1 VNEKKKIC
9 VCENCEFRDVVF
21 SYLDDSSIEELCN
34 NKEEQ
39 SFRKGEVINHE
50 GEKISNFKYLKSGLV
65 KLYRRTSTGE
75 EQVITITRPFEFVSN
90 MSIFSEERYQYS
102 VSALEDSV
110 VCLVRLEFIKELF
123 MKNGGF
129 AMGLLTKI
137 SMINDKIISQT
148 LDIRQKNL
156 IGRVAFVLL
165 YFTNDIYNSR
175 VFDLPVSR
183 KEIADYIGMST
194 ANVIR
199 TMSDFKKEGII
210 RVFGKTIEIVDLNKL
225 EIISKLSASSS
236 LSNLKLYPA
245 LMIFRLEI
253 QLPLSTMSDIS
264 PITALRI
271 QAGTGGRKRG
281 MPITAAIVLT
291 KSL

>member
-1 VNEKKKIC
+1 VNEKKKPC
-9 VCENCEFRDVVF
+9 VCVDCEFRDVVF
-21 SYLDDSSIEELCN
+21 AYLDDPLIEDLCN
-34 NKEEQ
+34 HKEEQ
-39 SFRKGEVINHE
+39 FFRKGEVINHE
-50 GEKISNFKYLKSGLV
+50 GEKISTFKYLKSGLV
-65 KLYRRTSTGE
+65 KLYRRAATGE

-102 VSALEDSV
+102 VAALEDSV
-110 VCLVRLEFIKELF
+110 VCIVKLDFIKELF

-156 IGRVAFVLL
+156 IGRVAYVVL
-165 YFTNDIYNSR
+165 YFTKDIYKSR

-199 TMSDFKKEGII
+199 TLSDFKKEGII
-210 RVFGKTIEIVDLNKL
+210 RVFGKTIEVVDLEKL
-225 EIISKLSASSS
+225 EVISK
-236 LSNLKLYPA
+236 
-245 LMIFRLEI
+245 
-253 QLPLSTMSDIS
+253 
-264 PITALRI
+264 
-271 QAGTGGRKRG
+271 RG
-281 MPITAAIVLT
+281 
-291 KSL
+291 

>member
-1 VNEKKKIC
+1 MNEKKKPC
-9 VCENCEFRDVVF
+9 TCASCDFRDVVF
-21 SYLDDSSIEELCN
+21 SYLDDPSVEDLCDH
-34 NKEEQ
+34 KEEQ
-39 SFRKGEVINHE
+39 FFRKGEIINHE
-50 GEKISNFKYLKSGLV
+50 GEKISNFKYLKRGLV
-65 KLYRRTSTGE
+65 KLYRRTQSGD

-90 MSIFSEERYQYS
+90 MSIFSEDKYQYS

-110 VCLVRLEFIKELF
+110 VCMVKLDFIKQLF

-137 SMINDKIISQT
+137 SRINDKIISQT

-165 YFTNDIYNSR
+165 YFTNDIYKSR

-199 TMSDFKKEGII
+199 TLSDFKKEGII
-210 RVFGKTIEIVDLNKL
+210 RVFGKTIEIVDVAKL
-225 EIISKLSASSS
+225 EIISKL
-236 LSNLKLYPA
+236 
-245 LMIFRLEI
+245 
-253 QLPLSTMSDIS
+253 
-264 PITALRI
+264 
-271 QAGTGGRKRG
+271 G
-281 MPITAAIVLT
+281 
-291 KSL
+291 

>member
-1 VNEKKKIC
+1 MSEKKNPC
-9 VCENCEFRDVVF
+9 VCANCDFRDIVF
-21 SYLDDSSIEELCN
+21 SSLDDSSVDDLCK

-39 SFRKGEVINHE
+39 FFRKGEIINHE
-50 GEKISNFKYLKSGLV
+50 GEKINTFKYLKSGLV
-65 KLYRRTSTGE
+65 KLFRRTSTGD

-110 VCLVRLEFIKELF
+110 VCMVKLDFIKELF
-123 MKNGGF
+123 LKNGGF
-129 AMGLLTKI
+129 AVGFLTKI
-137 SMINDKIISQT
+137 SKMNDKIISQT

-156 IGRVAFVLL
+156 VGRVAYVLL
-165 YFTNDIYNSR
+165 YFTKEIYKSR

-210 RVFGKTIEIVDLNKL
+210 RIFGKTIEIVDLEKL
-225 EIISKLSASSS
+225 EVISK
-236 LSNLKLYPA
+236 
-245 LMIFRLEI
+245 
-253 QLPLSTMSDIS
+253 
-264 PITALRI
+264 
-271 QAGTGGRKRG
+271 RG
-281 MPITAAIVLT
+281 
-291 KSL
+291 

>member
-1 VNEKKKIC
+1 MNEKKKPC
-9 VCENCEFRDVVF
+9 VCANCDFRDVVF
-21 SYLDDSSIEELCN
+21 SFLDDPSIDELCN

-39 SFRKGEVINHE
+39 SFRKGEIINHE
-50 GEKISNFKYLKSGLV
+50 GEKITNFKYLKSGLV
-65 KLYRRTSTGE
+65 KLYRRTSNGE

-110 VCLVRLEFIKELF
+110 VCMVKLDFIKELF
-123 MKNGGF
+123 LKNGGF

-156 IGRVAFVLL
+156 VGRVAFVLL
-165 YFTNDIYNSR
+165 YFTKEIYNSR

-199 TMSDFKKEGII
+199 TLSDFKKEGII
-210 RVFGKTIEIVDLNKL
+210 RVFGKTIEVVDIDKL
-225 EIISKLSASSS
+225 EIISK
-236 LSNLKLYPA
+236 
-245 LMIFRLEI
+245 
-253 QLPLSTMSDIS
+253 
-264 PITALRI
+264 
-271 QAGTGGRKRG
+271 RG
-281 MPITAAIVLT
+281 
-291 KSL
+291 

>member
-1 VNEKKKIC
+1 VNEKKKPC
-9 VCENCEFRDVVF
+9 VCESCEFREVVF
-21 SYLDDSSIEELCN
+21 SYLDDAAIEELCA
-34 NKEEQ
+34 NKDEQ
-39 SFRKGEVINHE
+39 SFSKGEIINHE
-50 GEKISNFKYLKSGLV
+50 GEKINNFKYLKSGLV
-65 KLYRRTSTGE
+65 KLYRRTSSGE

-110 VCLVRLEFIKELF
+110 VCIVKLDFIKDLF
-123 MKNGGF
+123 MRNGGF
-129 AMGLLTKI
+129 AMGLLSKI
-137 SMINDKIISQT
+137 SKINDKIISQT

-199 TMSDFKKEGII
+199 TLSDFKKEGII
-210 RVFGKTIEIVDLNKL
+210 RVFGKTIEVVDLSKL
-225 EIISKLSASSS
+225 EIISK
-236 LSNLKLYPA
+236 
-245 LMIFRLEI
+245 
-253 QLPLSTMSDIS
+253 
-264 PITALRI
+264 
-271 QAGTGGRKRG
+271 RG
-281 MPITAAIVLT
+281 
-291 KSL
+291 

>member
-1 VNEKKKIC
+1 VNEKKKTC
-9 VCENCEFRDVVF
+9 SCASCDFRDVVF
-21 SYLDDSSIEELCN
+21 SYLNDDSVDELCDH
-34 NKEEQ
+34 KEEQ
-39 SFRKGEVINHE
+39 FYRKGEVINHE

-65 KLYRRTSTGE
+65 KLYRRTPSGE

-90 MSIFSEERYQYS
+90 MSIFSEEKYQYS

-110 VCLVRLEFIKELF
+110 VCMVRLDFIKELF

-137 SMINDKIISQT
+137 SRLNDKIIAQT

-165 YFTNDIYNSR
+165 YFTNDIYKSR

-199 TMSDFKKEGII
+199 TLSDFKREGII
-210 RVFGKTIEIVDLNKL
+210 RVFGKTIEVVEKEKL
-225 EIISKLSASSS
+225 ESIA
-236 LSNLKLYPA
+236 
-245 LMIFRLEI
+245 RH
-253 QLPLSTMSDIS
+253 
-264 PITALRI
+264 
-271 QAGTGGRKRG
+271 G
-281 MPITAAIVLT
+281 
-291 KSL
+291 

>member
-1 VNEKKKIC
+1 VNEKKKPC
-9 VCENCEFRDVVF
+9 VCASCDFRDVVF
-21 SYLDDSSIEELCN
+21 SYLDDTSVEDLCN
-34 NKEEQ
+34 HKEEQ
-39 SFRKGEVINHE
+39 FFRKGEVINHE
-50 GEKISNFKYLKSGLV
+50 GEKISTFKYLKSGLV
-65 KLYRRTSTGE
+65 KLYRRTSTGD

-90 MSIFSEERYQYS
+90 MSILSVERYQYS

-110 VCLVRLEFIKELF
+110 VCMVKLDFIKELF
-123 MKNGGF
+123 FKNGAF

-156 IGRVAFVLL
+156 IGRVAFVML
-165 YFTNDIYNSR
+165 YFTKEIYKSR

-210 RVFGKTIEIVDLNKL
+210 RVFGKTIEVVDIEKL
-225 EIISKLSASSS
+225 EVISK
-236 LSNLKLYPA
+236 
-245 LMIFRLEI
+245 
-253 QLPLSTMSDIS
+253 
-264 PITALRI
+264 
-271 QAGTGGRKRG
+271 RG
-281 MPITAAIVLT
+281 
-291 KSL
+291 

>member
-1 VNEKKKIC
+1 MNEKKKLC
-9 VCENCEFRDVVF
+9 VCASCDFRDVVF
-21 SYLDDSSIEELCN
+21 SYLDDPSIEELCD

-39 SFRKGEVINHE
+39 FFCKGEIINHE
-50 GEKISNFKYLKSGLV
+50 GEKISTFKYLKSGLV

-110 VCLVRLEFIKELF
+110 VCMVKLEFIKELF
-123 MKNGGF
+123 LRNGGF

-137 SMINDKIISQT
+137 SKINDKIISQT

-165 YFTNDIYNSR
+165 YFTKEIYNSR

-199 TMSDFKKEGII
+199 TLSDFKKEGII
-210 RVFGKTIEIVDLNKL
+210 RVFGKTIEVVDVNKL
-225 EIISKLSASSS
+225 EVISK
-236 LSNLKLYPA
+236 
-245 LMIFRLEI
+245 
-253 QLPLSTMSDIS
+253 
-264 PITALRI
+264 
-271 QAGTGGRKRG
+271 RG
-281 MPITAAIVLT
+281 
-291 KSL
+291 

>member
-1 VNEKKKIC
+1 MNEKKKPC
-9 VCENCEFRDVVF
+9 SCANCDFRDVVF
-21 SYLDDSSIEELCN
+21 SYLTDPVVEELCDH
-34 NKEEQ
+34 KEEQ
-39 SFRKGEVINHE
+39 FFRKGEIINHE

-65 KLYRRTSTGE
+65 KLYRRTPNGD

-110 VCLVRLEFIKELF
+110 VCMVKLEFIKELF
-123 MKNGGF
+123 LKNGGF

-137 SMINDKIISQT
+137 SRINDKIISQT

-165 YFTNDIYNSR
+165 YFTNDIYKSR

-199 TMSDFKKEGII
+199 TLSDFKKEGII
-210 RVFGKTIEIVDLNKL
+210 RVFGKTIEVVDIAKL
-225 EIISKLSASSS
+225 EIISKH
-236 LSNLKLYPA
+236 
-245 LMIFRLEI
+245 
-253 QLPLSTMSDIS
+253 
-264 PITALRI
+264 
-271 QAGTGGRKRG
+271 G
-281 MPITAAIVLT
+281 
-291 KSL
+291 

>member
-1 VNEKKKIC
+1 VNEKKKLCIC
-9 VCENCEFRDVVF
+9 TNCDFRDVVF
-21 SYLDDSSIEELCN
+21 SYLDDPAIDELCN

-39 SFRKGEVINHE
+39 SFRKGEIINHE
-50 GEKISNFKYLKSGLV
+50 GEKITNFKYLKSGLV
-65 KLYRRTSTGE
+65 KLYRRTSNGE

-110 VCLVRLEFIKELF
+110 VCIVKLDFIKELF
-123 MKNGGF
+123 LKNGGF

-137 SMINDKIISQT
+137 SMINDKIINQT

-156 IGRVAFVLL
+156 VGRVAFVLL
-165 YFTNDIYNSR
+165 YFTKEIYNSR

-199 TMSDFKKEGII
+199 TLSDFKREGII
-210 RVFGKTIEIVDLNKL
+210 RVFGKTIEVVNVDKL
-225 EIISKLSASSS
+225 EIISK
-236 LSNLKLYPA
+236 
-245 LMIFRLEI
+245 
-253 QLPLSTMSDIS
+253 
-264 PITALRI
+264 
-271 QAGTGGRKRG
+271 RG
-281 MPITAAIVLT
+281 
-291 KSL
+291 

>member
-1 VNEKKKIC
+1 VNEKKKPC
-9 VCENCEFRDVVF
+9 SCASCDFRDVVF
-21 SYLDDSSIEELCN
+21 SFLDDPAVEDLCDH
-34 NKEEQ
+34 KVEQ
-39 SFRKGEVINHE
+39 FFRKGEIINHE

-65 KLYRRTSTGE
+65 KLYRRTQSGD

-90 MSIFSEERYQYS
+90 MSIFSEDKYQYS
-102 VSALEDSV
+102 VSALEDSI
-110 VCLVRLEFIKELF
+110 VCMVKLDFIKQLF

-137 SMINDKIISQT
+137 SRINDKIISQT

-165 YFTNDIYNSR
+165 YFTNDIYKSR

-199 TMSDFKKEGII
+199 TLSDFKKEGII
-210 RVFGKTIEIVDLNKL
+210 RVFGKTIEIVDVAKL
-225 EIISKLSASSS
+225 EIISKL
-236 LSNLKLYPA
+236 
-245 LMIFRLEI
+245 
-253 QLPLSTMSDIS
+253 
-264 PITALRI
+264 
-271 QAGTGGRKRG
+271 G
-281 MPITAAIVLT
+281 
-291 KSL
+291 

>member
-9 VCENCEFRDVVF
+9 SCANCDFRDVVF
-21 SYLDDSSIEELCN
+21 SYLSDPAVEELCDH
-34 NKEEQ
+34 KEEQ
-39 SFRKGEVINHE
+39 FYHKGEVINHE
-50 GEKISNFKYLKSGLV
+50 GEKINTFKYLKSGLV
-65 KLYRRTSTGE
+65 KLYRRTPSGD

-90 MSIFSEERYQYS
+90 MSIFSEDKYQYS

-110 VCLVRLEFIKELF
+110 VCAVRLDFIKELF
-123 MKNGGF
+123 LKNGSF

-137 SMINDKIISQT
+137 SKINDKIISQT

-165 YFTNDIYNSR
+165 YFSNEIYKSR

-199 TMSDFKKEGII
+199 TLSDFRKDEII
-210 RVFGKTIEIVDLNKL
+210 RVFGKTIEVVDIEKL
-225 EIISKLSASSS
+225 EVIS
-236 LSNLKLYPA
+236 
-245 LMIFRLEI
+245 RH
-253 QLPLSTMSDIS
+253 
-264 PITALRI
+264 
-271 QAGTGGRKRG
+271 G
-281 MPITAAIVLT
+281 
-291 KSL
+291 

>member
-1 VNEKKKIC
+1 VNEKKGIC
-9 VCENCEFRDVVF
+9 ICAKCDFKDVVF
-21 SYLDDSSIEELCN
+21 SYLDETAIEDLCN
-34 NKEEQ
+34 HKEEQ
-39 SFRKGEVINHE
+39 FFRKGEIINHE

-90 MSIFSEERYQYS
+90 MSIFSEEKYQYS

-110 VCLVRLEFIKELF
+110 VCIVNLDFIKELF
-123 MKNGGF
+123 LKNGGF

-137 SMINDKIISQT
+137 SLINDKIISQT

-156 IGRVAFVLL
+156 IGRVAYVLL
-165 YFTNDIYNSR
+165 YFTKEIYNSR

-199 TMSDFKKEGII
+199 TLSDFKKEGII
-210 RVFGKTIEIVDLNKL
+210 RVFGKTIEVVDIDKL
-225 EIISKLSASSS
+225 EIISK
-236 LSNLKLYPA
+236 
-245 LMIFRLEI
+245 
-253 QLPLSTMSDIS
+253 
-264 PITALRI
+264 
-271 QAGTGGRKRG
+271 RG
-281 MPITAAIVLT
+281 
-291 KSL
+291 

>member
-1 VNEKKKIC
+1 MD
-9 VCENCEFRDVVF
+9 CEFRDVVF
-21 SYLDDSSIEELCN
+21 KYLDDSSIDDMCN
-34 NKEEQ
+34 HKEEQ
-39 SFRKGEVINHE
+39 FFHKGEIINHE
-50 GEKISNFKYLKSGLV
+50 GEKINTFKYLKSGLV

-102 VSALEDSV
+102 VSAVEDSV
-110 VCLVRLEFIKELF
+110 VCMVKLDFIKDLF
-123 MKNGGF
+123 MKNGSF

-156 IGRVAFVLL
+156 VGRVAYVLL
-165 YFTNDIYNSR
+165 YFTKEIYKSR

-199 TMSDFKKEGII
+199 TLSDFKKEGII
-210 RVFGKTIEIVDLNKL
+210 RVFGKTIEVVDLEKL
-225 EIISKLSASSS
+225 EVISK
-236 LSNLKLYPA
+236 
-245 LMIFRLEI
+245 
-253 QLPLSTMSDIS
+253 
-264 PITALRI
+264 
-271 QAGTGGRKRG
+271 RG
-281 MPITAAIVLT
+281 
-291 KSL
+291 

>member
-1 VNEKKKIC
+1 
-9 VCENCEFRDVVF
+9 VF
-21 SYLDDSSIEELCN
+21 SYLDDPAVEELCN

-39 SFRKGEVINHE
+39 FFRKGEIINHE
-50 GEKISNFKYLKSGLV
+50 GEKIINFKYLKSGLV
-65 KLYRRTSTGE
+65 KLYRRTATGE

-110 VCLVRLEFIKELF
+110 VCMVKLDFIKELF
-123 MKNGGF
+123 LRNGGF

-156 IGRVAFVLL
+156 VGRVAFVLL
-165 YFTNDIYNSR
+165 YFTNEIYNSR

-199 TMSDFKKEGII
+199 TLSDFKKEDII
-210 RVFGKTIEIVDLNKL
+210 RVFGKTIEVVDINKL
-225 EIISKLSASSS
+225 EIISK
-236 LSNLKLYPA
+236 
-245 LMIFRLEI
+245 
-253 QLPLSTMSDIS
+253 
-264 PITALRI
+264 
-271 QAGTGGRKRG
+271 RG
-281 MPITAAIVLT
+281 
-291 KSL
+291 